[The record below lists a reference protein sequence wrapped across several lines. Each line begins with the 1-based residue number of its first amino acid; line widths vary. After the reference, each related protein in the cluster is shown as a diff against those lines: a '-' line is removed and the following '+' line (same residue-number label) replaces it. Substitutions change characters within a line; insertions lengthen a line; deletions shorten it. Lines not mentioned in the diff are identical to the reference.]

1 MFQSVRLRRKG
12 HRQVEIRIAPLIDM
26 VFILLIFFI
35 VTTTFVSETGL
46 DVERPQSQ
54 ASRELPEDAILIGLG
69 PSGEIYLDGNR
80 ISLFSLR
87 SRISNSLIKNPQR
100 AVVVV
105 ADQAASAQMIVRAMD
120 ELRLG
125 GATRIALATRNNRKL

>member
-12 HRQVEIRIAPLIDM
+12 DRQVEIRIAPLIDM

-54 ASRELPEDAILIGLG
+54 ASREMPENALLIGLG
-69 PSGEIYLDGNR
+69 PAGEIYLDGNR
-80 ISLFSLR
+80 ISLLALR
-87 SRISNSLIKNPQR
+87 SRISHHLIKNPQR

-105 ADQAASAQMIVRAMD
+105 ADKAASAQMIVRTMD

-125 GATRIALATRNNRKL
+125 GASRIALATRQTGE

>member
-46 DVERPQSQ
+46 EVERPQSR
-54 ASRELPEDAILIGLG
+54 ASRELSEDAILVGLG
-69 PSGEIYLDGNR
+69 PAGEVYLDGNR
-80 ISLFSLR
+80 ISLIALR
-87 SRISNSLIKNPQR
+87 SRIFRHLINNPHR
-100 AVVVV
+100 AIVVV
-105 ADQAASAQMIVRAMD
+105 ADKATSAQMIVRAMD
-120 ELRLG
+120 ELQLS
-125 GATRIALATRNNRKL
+125 GASQIALATRQQEK

>member
-1 MFQSVRLRRKG
+1 MFQSVRTRRKG
-12 HRQVEIRIAPLIDM
+12 PRQVEIRIAPLIDM

-46 DVERPQSQ
+46 EVERPQSH
-54 ASRELPEDAILIGLG
+54 ASEELSQDAILIGLG
-69 PSGEIYLDGNR
+69 SSGEIYLDGKR

-87 SRISNSLIKNPQR
+87 SRISRSLRRNPQR
-100 AVVVV
+100 SIVLVSDKAT
-105 ADQAASAQMIVRAMD
+105 SAQMIVRAMD

-125 GATRIALATRNNRKL
+125 GASRIAIATRQAGE

>member
-12 HRQVEIRIAPLIDM
+12 FRQAEIRIAPLIDM

-46 DVERPQSQ
+46 EVERPQSQ
-54 ASRELPEDAILIGLG
+54 TSRQLAEDAARVGLG
-69 PSGEIYLDGNR
+69 PAGEIYLDGQR

-87 SRISNSLIKNPQR
+87 SRIANFLIKNPQR

-105 ADQAASAQMIVRAMD
+105 ADKAASAQMIVRTID
-120 ELRLG
+120 EIRLG
-125 GATRIALATRNNRKL
+125 GASRIALATRQAGE

>member
-12 HRQVEIRIAPLIDM
+12 HRQVEIRIAPLIDV

-54 ASRELPEDAILIGLG
+54 ASRELPENALLIGLG

-80 ISLFSLR
+80 ISLFAVR
-87 SRISNSLIKNPQR
+87 SRISRHLIKNPQR

-105 ADQAASAQMIVRAMD
+105 ADKAASAQMIVRAMD

-125 GATRIALATRNNRKL
+125 GATRIALATRETGE

>member
-12 HRQVEIRIAPLIDM
+12 HQQAEIRIAPLIDI

-46 DVERPQSQ
+46 EVERPQSQ
-54 ASRELPEDAILIGLG
+54 TSIDLAVASAQVGLG
-69 PSGEIYLDGNR
+69 PAGEIYLDGQR

-87 SRISNSLIKNPQR
+87 GKISSYLMKNPQR

-105 ADQAASAQMIVRAMD
+105 ADKAASAQMIVRAMD
-120 ELRLG
+120 EIRLG
-125 GATRIALATRNNRKL
+125 GASRIALAARQAEE